1 MIRSMTG
8 FGAAEG
14 EVGSGRVSVEVR
26 SVNHRFF
33 SPSIKLPGVLARWEG
48 DVREAMRRGVSRGHV
63 TLFARFERDVESNG
77 ALPLDEARFAAYVTQ
92 LRAVEAKY
100 ELGQSLDLA
109 TMLRLPDLMVS
120 NAREELTA
128 EALPQVIAV
137 VDKAVEALLQ
147 MRAAEGTRLVAFR
160 VERLAIIEVALDR
173 IAERA
178 PSRVIEQ
185 RDRLRTA
192 VRELSEGVSV
202 DESRLAQEIALLAD
216 RLDVKEELSRFHAH
230 IDAFRG
236 ALASPQPDGVG
247 KRLGFLLQ
255 EMLREANTTGSKG
268 NDAAIVH
275 GNLYGTLRS
284 EVERVLAS
292 GRHVVMDIDVQG
304 ASQFMRAF
312 PESVTIFILPPSA
325 DVLLE
330 RLRSRKTETPS
341 QLAARLQSALQELQ
355 QVGEYEY
362 VVVNDDLERAV
373 ASVNAIIDAE
383 IVSRERVKN
392 LRQQVAELIAQL
404 EREIENHT
412 P

>member
-1 MIRSMTG
+1 VNAFPVILSAPSGGGKTTIAKTLLARRSDLGYSVSCTTRPPREG
-8 FGAAEG
+8 EAEG
-14 EVGSGRVSVEVR
+14 RDYYFMTR
-26 SVNHRFF
+26 PAF
-33 SPSIKLPGVLARWEG
+33 IAQ
-48 DVREAMRRGVSRGHV
+48 RE
-63 TLFARFERDVESNG
+63 
-77 ALPLDEARFAAYVTQ
+77 
-92 LRAVEAKY
+92 
-100 ELGQSLDLA
+100 
-109 TMLRLPDLMVS
+109 
-120 NAREELTA
+120 
-128 EALPQVIAV
+128 
-137 VDKAVEALLQ
+137 
-147 MRAAEGTRLVAFR
+147 
-160 VERLAIIEVALDR
+160 
-173 IAERA
+173 
-178 PSRVIEQ
+178 
-185 RDRLRTA
+185 
-192 VRELSEGVSV
+192 
-202 DESRLAQEIALLAD
+202 
-216 RLDVKEELSRFHAH
+216 
-230 IDAFRG
+230 RG
-236 ALASPQPDGVG
+236 AFAESA
-247 KRLGFLLQ
+247 
-255 EMLREANTTGSKG
+255 M
-268 NDAAIVH
+268 VH